1 MAEIEKTEM
10 INKLKKKKKLAKL
23 VEDNYLNELR
33 SDENI
38 QK

>member
-1 MAEIEKTEM
+1 MAENEKTEM
-10 INKLKKKKKLAKL
+10 LNKLKKKKKLAQL

-38 QK
+38 